1 MRANRLAHVE
11 GRRAKAGPRGTP
23 APGDPSGLR
32 ATPAPITK
40 STKEPAAGQTA
51 RGANRD
57 RGPTLQPRRAGAD
70 PQVHWGGRHADM
82 GGAAA
87 RKEVRGNG
95 HPHLI

>member
-1 MRANRLAHVE
+1 M
-11 GRRAKAGPRGTP
+11 P

-32 ATPAPITK
+32 ATPTPITK

-57 RGPTLQPRRAGAD
+57 RGPTLQPRRAGAG

-82 GGAAA
+82 G
-87 RKEVRGNG
+87 VQ
-95 HPHLI
+95 PHGRRSAGTSNPTSFDVPCSADLYYDNVI